1 MHIIAQIVFVNLKSV
16 RAKRK
21 NYTYINKHNVSKE
34 NALWKCLKEYVFKV

>member
-21 NYTYINKHNVSKE
+21 NYTFVNKHSVSKE
-34 NALWKCLKEYVFKV
+34 NCVVEMP